1 MGLRK
6 IKKFKYK
13 INKLWYYEQQLLG
26 LNYRMTDVS
35 NFYWI
40 KPIKKIKKLCK
51 Y

>member
-35 NFYWI
+35 ETSI
-40 KPIKKIKKLCK
+40 GLSQLKKKLK
-51 Y
+51 TL